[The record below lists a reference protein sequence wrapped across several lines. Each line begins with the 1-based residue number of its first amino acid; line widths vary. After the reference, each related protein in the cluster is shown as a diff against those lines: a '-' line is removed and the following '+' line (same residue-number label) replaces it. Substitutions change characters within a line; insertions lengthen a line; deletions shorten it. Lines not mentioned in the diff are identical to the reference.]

1 MAHVDLATA
10 QVIAADAYSITGN
23 SHARSTLTRA
33 SLLYFFRALEIAP
46 ARPSGFGRD
55 EVERVEAAWE
65 AIHGDWISC
74 GYIVA
79 LRSGRRA
86 YLQYD
91 FGEHLREDDSVELVE
106 QVDLLPIAAERA
118 PRLQGGGIKWTD
130 EVQHIND
137 HLPGQP

>member
-10 QVIAADAYSITGN
+10 QVIAADAYPIMGN
-23 SHARSTLTRA
+23 THPRPTLTRA
-33 SLLYFFRALEIAP
+33 SLLYFFRALEITP
-46 ARPSGFGRD
+46 AKANGFGRD

-74 GYIVA
+74 GYILA

-106 QVDLLPIAAERA
+106 QVDVLPIAAERA
-118 PRLQGGGIKWTD
+118 SRLEGGGIKWTND
-130 EVQHIND
+130 VLHINE
-137 HLPGQP
+137 HLPKQP

>member
-1 MAHVDLATA
+1 MTYADLSTA
-10 QVIAADAYSITGN
+10 QVIAADAYPITG
-23 SHARSTLTRA
+23 SIRARSTLTRA
-33 SLLYFFRALEIAP
+33 SLLYFFRALEITPIKAN
-46 ARPSGFGRD
+46 GFGRG
-55 EVERVEAAWE
+55 EIERVEAAWE

-106 QVDLLPIAAERA
+106 QVDVLPIAAERA
-118 PRLQGGGIKWTD
+118 PRLQGGGIKWTND
-130 EVQHIND
+130 VQHINEY
-137 HLPGQP
+137 LPKRP

>member
-1 MAHVDLATA
+1 MAYVDLATA
-10 QVIAADAYSITGN
+10 QVTAADAYPITGN
-23 SHARSTLTRA
+23 THTRSTLTRA

-130 EVQHIND
+130 EVQHINE
-137 HLPGQP
+137 HLSEQS